1 MGEAEILGGQQ
12 VFARRVRLEDMVLV
26 AVEELPLALEGI
38 VQVLL
43 CTGRRGAVRYRA
55 AVPCAAGPDAGGQ
68 RTGPRHPGADAGTA
82 FSGAGPLTPKAQTLL
97 FPEWCLC
104 FLYARTSNPAK
115 RNLMSAIKIFEHFY
129 HKKFIN
135 VAILPHTTYYFNFVK
150 CNEIYKFH
158 NAIYT

>member
-1 MGEAEILGGQQ
+1 MHPGTQYPPGHWQH
-12 VFARRVRLEDMVLV
+12 FAGRTPDPCRPGDH
-26 AVEELPLALEGI
+26 LAH
-38 VQVLL
+38 LL
-43 CTGRRGAVRYRA
+43 CTGRGGAVRYRA
-55 AVPCAAGPDAGGQ
+55 AVPCAAGPDAGSQ

-135 VAILPHTTYYFNFVK
+135 VAILPHTTYYFNFVR